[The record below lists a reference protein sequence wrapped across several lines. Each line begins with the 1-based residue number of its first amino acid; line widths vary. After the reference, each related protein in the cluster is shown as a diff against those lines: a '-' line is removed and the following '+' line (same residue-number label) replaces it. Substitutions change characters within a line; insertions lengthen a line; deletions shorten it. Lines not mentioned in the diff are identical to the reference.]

1 MRSLSL
7 QYPILGKLLKHLR
20 GAGLNILL
28 VVIAGV
34 LTSFLFLPH
43 EWWWMGLFSL
53 LPLFIALRRVTAMRA
68 AGWLMLLFGL
78 VYFGCALT
86 WLQVIFGMRYL
97 AVLIIPSLPLVLFGL
112 GYHALSRQLQGMR
125 ATLFASVLLAV
136 CTPICW
142 LAIEWVRCEG
152 WYFQF
157 SWAQFGF
164 SSVACPGLR
173 LLLPHIGVYGITFLM
188 VLINVISTEL
198 LLAKQ
203 SWIKRGIKL
212 AGWAL
217 VLVVM
222 SLLLQRPLQPVI
234 PSSGAT
240 PIRVGMVQHELGDFD
255 VLEEQSRQLV
265 RQGATLVVWPEYAL
279 MTDPNNPR
287 VSRSG
292 PKLRALLAETNISL
306 IFGCKKLLPL
316 NTPVDWLRREQMLR
330 MEGDLFSNTVVLMGP
345 DGKVIGS
352 YDKTHPIQLFSD
364 GVPGKRYPSFP
375 IDNTRVGVAICYD
388 FDYANTARRL
398 VANGAEVLV
407 VPTFDKNT
415 WTDIQHNQHARMAEA
430 RAAESGRWVIRPTSS
445 GLSQI
450 IDPTGNTTV
459 QIPNGNTRSIVGD
472 VYPLQQLTWYDRYGY
487 LLPYVCLYLFAIWA
501 VLSLVIGF
509 WKMLGRRKTV
519 G

>member
-1 MRSLSL
+1 MRSLTL
-7 QYPILGKLLKHLR
+7 QYPILGKLLIHLR

-34 LTSFLFLPH
+34 LSSFFFLPR

-86 WLQVIFGMRYL
+86 WLQAIFGMRYL

-112 GYHALSRQLQGMR
+112 GYHALSRQFQGTR
-125 ATLFASVLLAV
+125 AALLAGAFMAV

-164 SSVACPGLR
+164 TSMACPGAR
-173 LLLPHIGVYGITFLM
+173 PLLPFIGVYGITFLM
-188 VLINVISTEL
+188 VFCNAISSEI
-198 LLAKQ
+198 LLAKA
-203 SWIKRGIKL
+203 SWLKRGIAL
-212 AGWAL
+212 AGWII
-217 VLVVM
+217 VLVVV
-222 SLLLQRPLQPVI
+222 SLQLQRPVHAIMPI
-234 PSSGAT
+234 SSAA

-255 VLEEQSRQLV
+255 VLQDQTRQLAE
-265 RQGATLVVWPEYAL
+265 QGATLVVWPEYAL
-279 MTDPNNPR
+279 QVDPNDPS
-287 VSRSG
+287 VSRLR
-292 PKLRALLAETNISL
+292 PKLHALLTETKISL
-306 IFGCKKLLPL
+306 IYGCKKILPRS
-316 NTPVDWLRREQMLR
+316 TPVDWLRREQMIRLT
-330 MEGDLFSNTVVLMGP
+330 GDLFSDTAVLMGP
-345 DGKVIGS
+345 DGNIIGS
-352 YDKTHPIQLFSD
+352 YDKTHPIQLFAD
-364 GVPGKRYPSFP
+364 GVPGKRFPSFP

-407 VPTFDKNT
+407 VPTFDENT

-430 RAAESGRWVIRPTSS
+430 RAAESGRWVVRPTSS

-450 IDPTGNTTV
+450 IDPNGNTTTR
-459 QIPNGNTRSIVGD
+459 IPNGNTASKVGD
-472 VYPLQQLTWYDRYGY
+472 VYSLRQLTWYDRYGY
-487 LLPYVCLYLFAIWA
+487 LLPYVCLYLFVIWA
-501 VLSLVIGF
+501 ALSLVIGF
-509 WKMLGRRKTV
+509 WKILGRRKTV